1 MWLCE
6 TVTGTRCSLEK
17 HTNALRSQHNN
28 LCFQIFN
35 FGPWARLVSTTIC
48 KYMYICR
55 IKLFWEE
62 LSTSQRSIQM
72 KWCADLHFQGSQD
85 CYDPSQMVCATPTMS
100 TTKATTTTTFP
111 RIVGILRFCRG
122 HEFRREWDWRSHGRR
137 LRRHHRRLSTADC
150 LSFLRILHTESSRY
164 RVGPTATSTDGGDD
178 RITIHLI
185 DRNDETAIFELASG
199 NRFIIDSD
207 ITSSNLK
214 SIKS

>member
-1 MWLCE
+1 MITWNCNRN
-6 TVTGTRCSLEK
+6 TMQK

-62 LSTSQRSIQM
+62 LST
-72 KWCADLHFQGSQD
+72 
-85 CYDPSQMVCATPTMS
+85 
-100 TTKATTTTTFP
+100 TKATTTTTTFP
-111 RIVGILRFCRG
+111 RIVGILCFCRG

-137 LRRHHRRLSTADC
+137 LRRHHRRLSTADW

-214 SIKS
+214 V